1 MPCARACARGS
12 AAAPTT
18 SAGARGLFAPRAGS
32 MWTRRVQLVRR
43 DGRDV
48 STLYGRGG
56 GGLFAAG
63 GLGAEPPR
71 SGVGVCGRFTA
82 LMSTRRARRHVQRPG
97 GHVSSRPASVSGTLS
112 SARTAPSATANS
124 SKSICEVS
132 ASAVPAPPASRFAPR
147 KARIACKG
155 GGGGRGA
162 QRRGAAGGVVAVA
175 VVVISFRTAV
185 GHTGGET
192 GARGDERRTD
202 SAVRCRGAGTGAG
215 EAVALVRRVVSD

>member
-1 MPCARACARGS
+1 MRTSVCARFSCCTYHQRGGS
-12 AAAPTT
+12 RVIRAASRKHVDETCPVSTE
-18 SAGARGLFAPRAGS
+18 G
-32 MWTRRVQLVRR
+32 WTRRVHFVRE
-43 DGRDV
+43 
-48 STLYGRGG
+48 GG

-112 SARTAPSATANS
+112 SARTAPSATTNS

-155 GGGGRGA
+155 GGGGAGLSAGGRQEGSWRLRLLLSAFGLQSDTQEEKQERGGTRGA
-162 QRRGAAGGVVAVA
+162 
-175 VVVISFRTAV
+175 RTA
-185 GHTGGET
+185 
-192 GARGDERRTD
+192 R
-202 SAVRCRGAGTGAG
+202 
-215 EAVALVRRVVSD
+215 